1 MSVKPALDENPA
13 KQPRLAPDWKT
24 RRIFRITLG
33 LSPSEHLILQVVKQ
47 NLRCIIEFS
56 RKRLKVSPHYRR
68 IGTSPAGHSYIQNR
82 LRLGPILTVR
92 FSTLSP
98 SQLPLSFDTWLTLS
112 NLHNLFAVNNFERRP
127 LEHFDTLSINRGSFV
142 GTGRARTAHGSKP
155 ATTLS
160 NMNIQ
165 SIQKFQSRRC
175 TPSTLDPLP
184 GLPEKVMFSCSKFQR
199 SRFNVSGV
207 PLVKPSQAW

>member
-1 MSVKPALDENPA
+1 MACPFCLALESAGNNNPARMPMMAITTRSSMSVKPALDENPA

-56 RKRLKVSPHYRR
+56 RKRLKVSPHCRR

-112 NLHNLFAVNNFERRP
+112 NPLNPFAVNTFERRP

-160 NMNIQ
+160 
-165 SIQKFQSRRC
+165 
-175 TPSTLDPLP
+175 
-184 GLPEKVMFSCSKFQR
+184 
-199 SRFNVSGV
+199 
-207 PLVKPSQAW
+207 